1 MFTTIIIQP
10 IFNLLVLIYNL
21 IPGHNFGLAIIVFT
35 IIVRLLMWPLVKKQ
49 LHHAKAMRDLAP
61 ELKKIKA
68 AAGGDRQ
75 KESKMTMELY
85 KEREINP
92 FASLGIVLVQAP
104 ILIGLYLGL
113 QKLIKDPNEIISF
126 SYNFLHF
133 GWLDTLAS
141 NIHQFDSSLFGL
153 VDLTRSALGP
163 KGTYWPALVIVV
175 LSAVVQFAQSKQLMP
190 AGKDARSLKKILSE
204 AGQGKKADQSEVN
217 AAVGRGTLFL
227 IPFFVLLVGLHFA
240 AALPLYWLVSSA
252 VALIQ
257 QSKVLKKDV
266 VEAEAVAT
274 NAAVVV
280 SRSSDK
286 TPPDGRQAKTKK
298 HSTKKHKRRRR

>member
-21 IPGHNFGLAIIVFT
+21 LPGHNFGLAIIVFT

-61 ELKKIKA
+61 ELKKIKV

-104 ILIGLYLGL
+104 ILIGLYIGL
-113 QKLIKDPNEIISF
+113 QKIIKDPHALISF
-126 SYNFLHF
+126 SYSFLHF
-133 GWLDTLAS
+133 GWLDQLAS
-141 NIHQFDSSLFGL
+141 NIHQFDNSLFGL
-153 VDLTRSALGP
+153 VNLSRSALGP
-163 KGTYWPALVIVV
+163 GGTYWPALVLVI
-175 LSAVVQFAQSKQLMP
+175 LSAVVQFIQSKQLMP
-190 AGKDARSLKKILSE
+190 AGKDARGLKTILRD
-204 AGQGKKADQSEVN
+204 AGQGKQADQSEVN

-227 IPFFVLLVGLHFA
+227 VPFFVFIVGLHFA
-240 AALPLYWLVSSA
+240 AALPLYWLVSSG

-257 QSKVLKKDV
+257 QSKVLKEDV
-266 VEAEAVAT
+266 VEAEAIAT

-286 TPPDGRQAKTKK
+286 AINKDQGTKNK
-298 HSTKKHKRRRR
+298 KRRAAKHKRRRR

>member
-68 AAGGDRQ
+68 AASGDRQ

-257 QSKVLKKDV
+257 QSKVLKEDV
-266 VEAEAVAT
+266 IEAETIAT
-274 NAAVVV
+274 NAAVVI

-286 TPPDGRQAKTKK
+286 TPPPASPAKTKK
-298 HSTKKHKRRRR
+298 HSAKKHKRRRR